1 MREDS
6 LMANLNKEEI
16 QILISEI
23 ACGLL
28 VYFEKICDWYIFSN
42 ICYAIFILYFYCY
55 NSNKYVNIINIAN
68 TVNINMCCVE

>member
-28 VYFEKICDWYIFSN
+28 VYFEKICD
-42 ICYAIFILYFYCY
+42 
-55 NSNKYVNIINIAN
+55 
-68 TVNINMCCVE
+68 